1 MQNGD
6 KTPLI
11 MFWTS
16 IAQQQNYLKI
26 ILTADWQAAA
36 KINAKVK
43 NNCELL
49 KSERMYT
56 RT

>member
-1 MQNGD
+1 MGD
-6 KTPLI
+6 
-11 MFWTS
+11 W
-16 IAQQQNYLKI
+16 
-26 ILTADWQAAA
+26 LTAA